1 VTRVIGGTT
10 KTARDTTEDWSMK
23 TGLDHLQ
30 VNIRPE
36 NVAFYRELMTFLG
49 WHDIFAGEGFFGM
62 GGSTGSLWFIS
73 QVKDVE
79 NDYDGPGVNHI
90 GISAESEAD
99 VDAVI
104 AYLRERG
111 IEMLFETPRHRPIPG
126 REGHTY
132 YQVMFES
139 PDRVLFEV
147 QYSGPK
153 SA

>member
-1 VTRVIGGTT
+1 MR
-10 KTARDTTEDWSMK
+10 

-30 VNIRPE
+30 VNVRPE
-36 NVAFYRELMTFLG
+36 NVGFYRDLMSFLG

-62 GGSTGSLWFIS
+62 GGTSGSLWFIS
-73 QVKDVE
+73 NEVKDVR
-79 NDYDGPGVNHI
+79 NDYNGPGVNHV

-99 VDAVI
+99 IAAVV
-104 AYLRERG
+104 AYLTERG
-111 IEMLFETPRHRPIPG
+111 VEMLFETPRHRPNPN

-147 QYSGPK
+147 CYNGPK
-153 SA
+153 AV

>member
-1 VTRVIGGTT
+1 
-10 KTARDTTEDWSMK
+10 MQ

-30 VNIRPE
+30 VNVRPE
-36 NVAFYRELMTFLG
+36 NVGFYRDLMTYLG

-62 GGSTGSLWFIS
+62 GGTSGSLWFIS
-73 QVKDVE
+73 QVNDAS

-90 GISAESEAD
+90 GIGAQSEAD

-111 IEMLFETPRHRPIPG
+111 IEILFEPPRHWPIPQ
-126 REGHTY
+126 RENHTY

-147 QYSGPK
+147 AYTGPK